1 MRKILFLLLMIFSL
15 FEIKAQS
22 IETHF
27 RKIGEKGVYEK
38 FWTKFTLS
46 DNGYLIIENGITTKL
61 KIVEMKDPIK
71 EDGNTIYEYTCKE
84 SNNRI
89 THRFTV
95 IIPDKLEDNLIM
107 VIDRMTA
114 GTIEMPITLYA
125 SKKF

>member
-38 FWTKFTLS
+38 LWTKFTLS

-61 KIVEMKDPIK
+61 KIIEMKDPVK

-89 THRFTV
+89 FHRFTV
-95 IIPDKLEDNLIM
+95 VIPDKLEDNLIM

-114 GTIEMPITLYA
+114 GTREMPITIYA

>member
-38 FWTKFTLS
+38 LWTKFTLS

-61 KIVEMKDPIK
+61 KIVEMKDPVK

-89 THRFTV
+89 SHRFTV
-95 IIPDKLEDNLIM
+95 VIPDKLEDNLIM

-114 GTIEMPITLYA
+114 GTREMPITIYA

>member
-1 MRKILFLLLMIFSL
+1 MLCYTKMV
-15 FEIKAQS
+15 
-22 IETHF
+22 
-27 RKIGEKGVYEK
+27 KG
-38 FWTKFTLS
+38 
-46 DNGYLIIENGITTKL
+46 D
-61 KIVEMKDPIK
+61 
-71 EDGNTIYEYTCKE
+71 IYEYTCKE

-114 GTIEMPITLYA
+114 GTREMPITLYA

>member
-38 FWTKFTLS
+38 FWTKFKLS

>member
-1 MRKILFLLLMIFSL
+1 MRKIVFLLLMIFSL
-15 FEIKAQS
+15 FDIKAQS
-22 IETHF
+22 IETHYK
-27 RKIGEKGVYEK
+27 RIGDKGAYEK

-71 EDGNTIYEYTCKE
+71 EDGMTIYEYTCKE
-84 SNNRI
+84 NNNRI
-89 THRFTV
+89 THKFTV

-107 VIDRMTA
+107 VIDKMIA
-114 GTIEMPITLYA
+114 GTREMPITIYK

>member
-1 MRKILFLLLMIFSL
+1 MKKVLLLLLMIFSL

-22 IETHF
+22 VETHF
-27 RKIGEKGVYEK
+27 RKIGDKGVYEK

-46 DNGYLIIENGITTKL
+46 DNGYLIIENGVTTKL
-61 KIVEMKDPIK
+61 KIVEMKDPVK

-89 THRFTV
+89 IHRFTV
-95 IIPDKLEDNLIM
+95 VIPDKLEDNLIM

-114 GTIEMPITLYA
+114 GTREMPITIYA

>member
-1 MRKILFLLLMIFSL
+1 MRKILFLLLMMFSL
-15 FEIKAQS
+15 FEVKAQS
-22 IETHF
+22 VETHF

-84 SNNRI
+84 SNSRI

-114 GTIEMPITLYA
+114 GIREMPITIYA

>member
-38 FWTKFTLS
+38 LWTKFTLS

-61 KIVEMKDPIK
+61 KIIEMKDPVK

-89 THRFTV
+89 SHRFTV
-95 IIPDKLEDNLIM
+95 VIPDKLEDNLIM
-107 VIDRMTA
+107 IIDRMTA
-114 GTIEMPITLYA
+114 GTREMPITIYA

>member
-114 GTIEMPITLYA
+114 GTREMPITLYA

>member
-1 MRKILFLLLMIFSL
+1 MRKILFLLLIIFSL

-38 FWTKFTLS
+38 LWTKFTLS

-61 KIVEMKDPIK
+61 KIVEMKDPVK

-89 THRFTV
+89 SHRFTV
-95 IIPDKLEDNLIM
+95 VIPDKLEDNLIM

-114 GTIEMPITLYA
+114 GTREMPITIYA